1 VDGAPHGSQK
11 RRQAD
16 WRQVFIG
23 LVAVA
28 ALASVLAAK
37 LVREEGWT
45 PVSAAAVAVPA
56 LLVFAALRVKALA
69 KTVDAD
75 LRALWRRGGQEEERT
90 RLMSRLGDLAEAF
103 TRTRDLKAVLEEA
116 VRALVDA
123 LDATDI
129 ALQLDE
135 PAVNGSILSI
145 EEADEGIELDEA
157 TRAEV
162 IEHGRAR
169 LIPDLTESGRF
180 PRLVDQ
186 GYRTLM
192 VAPLGRGRRASDRA
206 IGLVA
211 ALRKQGSFAKDELG
225 LLARFSLYAGLII
238 ENAQLYKRAEHMALH
253 DGLTNLFNKRRF
265 DEMLEEKLEE
275 GRRAGVPVAFIMMD
289 VDDFKLYNDA
299 HGHPAG
305 DEALQ
310 QIARILLE
318 NTRADDVVGR
328 YGGEEF
334 VIILPG
340 TGRSGARRVAETIRE
355 TVAGA
360 VFGGEAI
367 AGHITVSLGVAVF
380 PDDADD
386 PETLVKL
393 ADSALYRGKDAGRNR
408 VRWAGEEGQGSEQ

>member
-1 VDGAPHGSQK
+1 MDGAPDGSQK
-11 RRQAD
+11 RRQAE
-16 WRQVFIG
+16 WRQVFVG

-28 ALASVLAAK
+28 ALASVLAAR

-45 PVSAAAVAVPA
+45 LVSSAAVAVPA

-69 KTVDAD
+69 VAVNTD
-75 LRALWRRGGQEEERT
+75 LRTLWRRGGQEEERT

-103 TRTRDLKAVLEEA
+103 TRTRDLEAVLEEA

-123 LDATDI
+123 LDDTAI
-129 ALQLDE
+129 ALQLDQ
-135 PAVNGSILSI
+135 PAGDGPVLSI

-169 LIPDLTESGRF
+169 LIPDLVQSGRF
-180 PRLVDQ
+180 PMLVDQ

-211 ALRKQGSFAKDELG
+211 ALRKQGSFAKEELD

-238 ENAQLYKRAEHMALH
+238 ENAQLYKRTEHMALH

-265 DEMLEEKLEE
+265 DEILEERIEG

-360 VFGGEAI
+360 VFGGEEI

-380 PDDADD
+380 PEDSDD
-386 PETLVKL
+386 PRVLVQQ
-393 ADSALYRGKDAGRNR
+393 ADAALYRGKDAGRNR
-408 VRWAGEEGQGSEQ
+408 VRWAGEEG

>member
-1 VDGAPHGSQK
+1 
-11 RRQAD
+11 
-16 WRQVFIG
+16 
-23 LVAVA
+23 
-28 ALASVLAAK
+28 
-37 LVREEGWT
+37 
-45 PVSAAAVAVPA
+45 VPA

-69 KTVDAD
+69 KAVDAD
-75 LRALWRRGGQEEERT
+75 LRALWRLGGQEEERT

-103 TRTRDLKAVLEEA
+103 TRTRDLEAVLKEA
-116 VRALVDA
+116 VRALVDV
-123 LDATDI
+123 LEDTDI
-129 ALQLDE
+129 ALQLDQ
-135 PAVNGSILSI
+135 PASDGPILSI

-169 LIPDLTESGRF
+169 LIPDLAESGRF
-180 PRLVDQ
+180 PRLLEQ

-211 ALRKQGSFAKDELG
+211 ALRRQGSFARDELD

-238 ENAQLYKRAEHMALH
+238 ENAQLYKRTEHMALH

-265 DEMLEEKLEE
+265 REILEEKLEE
-275 GRRAGVPVAFIMMD
+275 GRRARVPVAFIMMD

-355 TVAGA
+355 TIAGA
-360 VFGGEAI
+360 VFGGEEI

-380 PDDADD
+380 PDDAADS
-386 PETLVKL
+386 ETLVKQ

-408 VRWAGEEGQGSEQ
+408 VRWAGEGGSEG